1 MRIYK
6 FVTRVPG
13 GLMVV
18 PLFIGMAINTFFPT
32 LLQIGGFTQALSG
45 VGYPTVLGMY
55 LFTVGTKMTIRAAP
69 RMLARG
75 LGLLTAKVGTATL
88 FALAVAHLFD
98 GDILGLSTLAVM
110 VAMSDTNGGMFLALT
125 GVMGKKE
132 DSGTYV
138 VQSIE
143 TGPFL
148 TMLIF
153 VGTGLAVIPWLTMVS
168 VIAPI
173 VAGAILGNLDDEL
186 KEFFGSHEPIIIPF
200 MAFTLG
206 QTINLKSVV
215 TAGLPGIVLGLTV
228 LVVTGAVCIAVDR
241 LLGGSGIAGA
251 AASSTAGNSA
261 AVPQAVALAD
271 TSFAPVAAAATV
283 QVTASVIV
291 TAILTPLLTAWW
303 YKRLRTQAAAKSEM
317 WRCAESGAVTGRP
330 GRSRGAGAR
339 LLSAGKSPADAR
351 RAPWTSL
358 RPDTGRKFIR
368 VHIWP
373 AELLNH
379 ADE

>member
-1 MRIYK
+1 
-6 FVTRVPG
+6 V
-13 GLMVV
+13 
-18 PLFIGMAINTFFPT
+18 
-32 LLQIGGFTQALSG
+32 
-45 VGYPTVLGMY
+45 
-55 LFTVGTKMTIRAAP
+55 
-69 RMLARG
+69 
-75 LGLLTAKVGTATL
+75 
-88 FALAVAHLFD
+88 FD
-98 GDILGLSTLAVM
+98 GNVLGLSTLAVM

-173 VAGAILGNLDDEL
+173 VVGAILGNLDEDL
-186 KEFFGSHEPIIIPF
+186 KQFFGTHEPIIVPF

-215 TAGLPGIVLGLTV
+215 TAGLPGVALGVTV
-228 LVVTGAVCIAVDR
+228 LVVTGAVCIVVDR

-303 YKRLRTQAAAKSEM
+303 FRKVE
-317 WRCAESGAVTGRP
+317 
-330 GRSRGAGAR
+330 RSRALEA
-339 LLSAGKSPADAR
+339 ADQ
-351 RAPWTSL
+351 RAEEVTAQ
-358 RPDTGRKFIR
+358 RY
-368 VHIWP
+368 
-373 AELLNH
+373 
-379 ADE
+379 

>member
-1 MRIYK
+1 MKIYK
-6 FVTRVPG
+6 FINRVPG

-18 PLFIGMAINTFFPT
+18 PLFIGMVINTFFPT

-45 VGYPTVLGMY
+45 AGYPTMLGMY
-55 LFTVGTKMTIRAAP
+55 LFTVGTKMTMRAAP
-69 RMLARG
+69 RMLVRG
-75 LGLLTAKVGTATL
+75 LGLLSAKVGTATL
-88 FALAVAHLFD
+88 FALAVAHLF
-98 GDILGLSTLAVM
+98 GGNLLGLSTLAVM

-125 GVMGKKE
+125 GVMGDK
-132 DSGTYV
+132 DDTGTYV

-173 VAGAILGNLDDEL
+173 VAGAILGNLDDDL
-186 KEFFGSHEPIIIPF
+186 REFFGSHEPIIVPF

-215 TAGLPGIVLGLTV
+215 TAGLPGVALGLTV
-228 LVVTGAVCIAVDR
+228 VMVTGAVCILVDR
-241 LLGGSGIAGA
+241 LLGGSGVAGA

-271 TSFAPVAAAATV
+271 PTFSAVAPAATV
-283 QVTASVIV
+283 QVAASVIV
-291 TAILTPLLTAWW
+291 TAIMTPLLTAWW
-303 YKRLRTQAAAKSEM
+303 YRKVGRARLAAAV
-317 WRCAESGAVTGRP
+317 RRRISGPT
-330 GRSRGAGAR
+330 
-339 LLSAGKSPADAR
+339 
-351 RAPWTSL
+351 
-358 RPDTGRKFIR
+358 
-368 VHIWP
+368 
-373 AELLNH
+373 
-379 ADE
+379 

>member
-1 MRIYK
+1 
-6 FVTRVPG
+6 
-13 GLMVV
+13 MVV
-18 PLFIGMAINTFFPT
+18 PLFIGMVLNTFFPD
-32 LLQIGGFTQALSG
+32 LMKIGGFTQALTG

-55 LFTVGTKMTIRAAP
+55 LFTVGTKMTVRAAP
-69 RMLARG
+69 RMLMRG
-75 LGLLTAKVGTATL
+75 FGILTAKVGIATI
-88 FALAVAHLFD
+88 FALAVARFF
-98 GDILGLSTLAVM
+98 GGEIIGLSTLAVM

-125 GVMGKKE
+125 SVMGSKE

-153 VGTGLAVIPWLTMVS
+153 VGTGLAVIPYLTMVS

-173 VAGAILGNLDDEL
+173 VAGAILGNLDEDI
-186 KEFFGSHEPIIIPF
+186 KDFFGSHEAIIVPF

-215 TAGLPGIVLGLTV
+215 TAGLPGVVLGLTV
-228 LVVTGAVCIAVDR
+228 VAVTGFVCIAADR
-241 LLGGSGIAGA
+241 LLGGTGIAGA

-271 TSFAPVAAAATV
+271 TSFAPIAGAATV
-283 QVTASVIV
+283 QVAASVIV

-303 YKRLRTQAAAKSEM
+303 FKRVTKERAAA
-317 WRCAESGAVTGRP
+317 
-330 GRSRGAGAR
+330 SRAR
-339 LLSAGKSPADAR
+339 TTPTAAASRDL
-351 RAPWTSL
+351 
-358 RPDTGRKFIR
+358 
-368 VHIWP
+368 V
-373 AELLNH
+373 
-379 ADE
+379 

>member
-1 MRIYK
+1 MRIYR
-6 FVTRVPG
+6 FVNRVPG

-18 PLFIGMAINTFFPT
+18 PLFIGMVINTFFPR

-55 LFTVGTKMTIRAAP
+55 LFTVGTKMTVRAAP
-69 RMLARG
+69 RMLLRG
-75 LGLLTAKVGTATL
+75 FGLLTAKVGTATV
-88 FALAVAHLFD
+88 FALAVAHLFE
-98 GDILGLSTLAVM
+98 GSILGLSTLAVM

-125 GVMGKKE
+125 SVMGDKE
-132 DSGTYV
+132 DAGTYV

-153 VGTGLAVIPWLTMVS
+153 VGAGLAIIPWLTMVS

-173 VAGAILGNLDDEL
+173 AVGALLGNLDEEL
-186 KEFFGSHEPIIIPF
+186 KTFFGSHEPIIVPF

-206 QTINLKSVV
+206 QTINLNAVV
-215 TAGLPGIVLGLTV
+215 TAGAPGLVLGLTV
-228 LVVTGAVCIAVDR
+228 VIVTGFVCIVADM

-271 TSFAPVAAAATV
+271 PSYAGVAPAATV
-283 QVTASVIV
+283 QVAASVIV
-291 TAILTPLLTAWW
+291 TAVLTPFLTSWW
-303 YKRLRTQAAAKSEM
+303 YRRVKR
-317 WRCAESGAVTGRP
+317 
-330 GRSRGAGAR
+330 
-339 LLSAGKSPADAR
+339 R
-351 RAPWTSL
+351 RAGS
-358 RPDTGRKFIR
+358 
-368 VHIWP
+368 
-373 AELLNH
+373 A
-379 ADE
+379 